1 MTFAYFSILLFAFL
15 NLFCSVAAKKAAN
28 MHAAENHNPREIL
41 ARATGKA
48 ARLNAAQQNG
58 YEMLPLY
65 AAAII
70 IAHAT
75 GEAAQGTIN
84 FWATLFLL
92 SRIAYI
98 WAYAQDKAALR
109 SNIWYGCLM
118 CIVALFIAAC

>member
-1 MTFAYFSILLFAFL
+1 MTFAYFSIFLFALF

-65 AAAII
+65 AAVII
-70 IAHAT
+70 TAHAT

-92 SRIAYI
+92 SRAAYI
-98 WAYAQDKAALR
+98 WAYAQDKASARSAIWGVGMICVIAL
-109 SNIWYGCLM
+109 L
-118 CIVALFIAAC
+118 IAAF

>member
-1 MTFAYFSILLFAFL
+1 MTFAYFSFLLFAFF
-15 NLFCSVAAKKAAN
+15 NLFCAAAAKKAAN

-41 ARATGKA
+41 AQATGKA

-75 GEAAQGTIN
+75 GEAAQGVIN
-84 FWATLFLL
+84 FWATLFII
-92 SRIAYI
+92 SRAAYI
-98 WAYAQDKAALR
+98 WAYAQDKATAR
-109 SNIWYGCLM
+109 SIIWGIGFICV
-118 CIVALFIAAC
+118 IALFIAAF

>member
-1 MTFAYFSILLFAFL
+1 MTFAYFSIFLFALF

-28 MHAAENHNPREIL
+28 MHAAEIHNPREIL

-65 AAAII
+65 AAAVI

-84 FWATLFLL
+84 FWTTLFLL

-98 WAYAQDKAALR
+98 WAYAQDKAAAR
-109 SNIWYGCLM
+109 SAIWSAGLVCV
-118 CIVALFIAAC
+118 IALFIAAF

>member
-1 MTFAYFSILLFAFL
+1 
-15 NLFCSVAAKKAAN
+15 

-98 WAYAQDKAALR
+98 WAYAQDKATAR
-109 SNIWYGCLM
+109 SVIWGVGLICV
-118 CIVALFIAAC
+118 IALFIAAF

>member
-1 MTFAYFSILLFAFL
+1 MTFAYFSIFLFALF

-65 AAAII
+65 AAAVI

-75 GEAAQGTIN
+75 GEAAQSTVN
-84 FWATLFLL
+84 TLSAAFLL
-92 SRIAYI
+92 LRAAYI

>member
-1 MTFAYFSILLFAFL
+1 MTFAYFSILLFALF
-15 NLFCSVAAKKAAN
+15 NLFCAAAAKKAAN

-65 AAAII
+65 AAAVI

-75 GEAAQGTIN
+75 GEAAQSTVNILS
-84 FWATLFLL
+84 ALFLIL
-92 SRIAYI
+92 RAAYI

>member
-1 MTFAYFSILLFAFL
+1 MTFAYFSIFLFALF

-65 AAAII
+65 AAVII
-70 IAHAT
+70 TAHAT

-92 SRIAYI
+92 SRAAYI
-98 WAYAQDKAALR
+98 WAYAQDKATARSAIWGVGMICVIAL
-109 SNIWYGCLM
+109 L
-118 CIVALFIAAC
+118 IAAF

>member
-1 MTFAYFSILLFAFL
+1 MTFAYFSIFLFALF

-65 AAAII
+65 AATII
-70 IAHAT
+70 TAHAT

-84 FWATLFLL
+84 FWATLFLF

-98 WAYAQDKAALR
+98 WAYAQDRATAR
-109 SNIWYGCLM
+109 SAIWGVGLICV
-118 CIVALFIAAC
+118 IALFIAAF

>member
-1 MTFAYFSILLFAFL
+1 MTFDYFSILLFAFF
-15 NLFCSVAAKKAAN
+15 NLFCAAAAKKAAN

-41 ARATGKA
+41 AQATGKA

-92 SRIAYI
+92 SRVAYI
-98 WAYAQDKAALR
+98 WAQ
-109 SNIWYGCLM
+109 
-118 CIVALFIAAC
+118 ALFA

>member
-1 MTFAYFSILLFAFL
+1 MTFAYFSIFLFALF

-65 AAAII
+65 AAAVI

-84 FWATLFLL
+84 FWTTLFLL

-98 WAYAQDKAALR
+98 WAYAQ
-109 SNIWYGCLM
+109 I
-118 CIVALFIAAC
+118 

>member
-1 MTFAYFSILLFAFL
+1 MTFAYFSIFLFALF

-65 AAAII
+65 AATII
-70 IAHAT
+70 TAHAT

-92 SRIAYI
+92 SRAAYI
-98 WAYAQDKAALR
+98 WAYAQDKATARSAIWGVGMICVIAL
-109 SNIWYGCLM
+109 L
-118 CIVALFIAAC
+118 IAAF

>member
-1 MTFAYFSILLFAFL
+1 MTFAYFSIFLFALF

-70 IAHAT
+70 TAHAT

-92 SRIAYI
+92 SRAAYI
-98 WAYAQDKAALR
+98 WAYAQDKASARSAIWGVGMICVIAL
-109 SNIWYGCLM
+109 L
-118 CIVALFIAAC
+118 IAAF

>member
-92 SRIAYI
+92 SRVAYI
-98 WAYAQDKAALR
+98 WAYAQDKATAR
-109 SNIWYGCLM
+109 SAIWGVGLICV
-118 CIVALFIAAC
+118 IALFIAAF

>member
-1 MTFAYFSILLFAFL
+1 M
-15 NLFCSVAAKKAAN
+15 
-28 MHAAENHNPREIL
+28 REIL

-92 SRIAYI
+92 SRVAYI
-98 WAYAQDKAALR
+98 WAYAQDKATAR
-109 SNIWYGCLM
+109 SVIWSVGLVCV
-118 CIVALFIAAC
+118 IALFIAAF

>member
-1 MTFAYFSILLFAFL
+1 MTFAYFSILLFALF
-15 NLFCSVAAKKAAN
+15 NLFCAAAAKKAAN

-41 ARATGKA
+41 AQATGKA

-98 WAYAQDKAALR
+98 WAYAQDKATAR
-109 SNIWYGCLM
+109 SAIWGAGFVCV
-118 CIVALFIAAC
+118 IALFIAAF

>member
-1 MTFAYFSILLFAFL
+1 MTFAYFSIFLFALF

-41 ARATGKA
+41 AHATGKA

-65 AAAII
+65 AATII
-70 IAHAT
+70 TAHAT

-98 WAYAQDKAALR
+98 WAYAQDKATARSAIWGVGMICVIAL
-109 SNIWYGCLM
+109 L
-118 CIVALFIAAC
+118 IAAF

>member
-1 MTFAYFSILLFAFL
+1 MTFAYFSILLFALF

-28 MHAAENHNPREIL
+28 MHAAENHNPRETL

-75 GEAAQGTIN
+75 GEAAQGVIN
-84 FWATLFLL
+84 FWATLFII
-92 SRIAYI
+92 SRAAYI
-98 WAYAQDKAALR
+98 WAYAQDKATAR
-109 SNIWYGCLM
+109 SIIWGIGFICV
-118 CIVALFIAAC
+118 IALFIAAF

>member
-1 MTFAYFSILLFAFL
+1 MTFAYFSIFLFALF

-65 AAAII
+65 AAVII
-70 IAHAT
+70 TAHAT

-84 FWATLFLL
+84 FLATLFLL
-92 SRIAYI
+92 SRAAYI
-98 WAYAQDKAALR
+98 WAYAQDKASARSAIWSVGMICVIAL
-109 SNIWYGCLM
+109 L
-118 CIVALFIAAC
+118 IAAF

>member
-1 MTFAYFSILLFAFL
+1 MTFAYFSILLFALF

-65 AAAII
+65 AATII
-70 IAHAT
+70 TAHAT

-92 SRIAYI
+92 SRAAYI
-98 WAYAQDKAALR
+98 WAYAQDKASARSAIWGVGMICVIAL
-109 SNIWYGCLM
+109 L
-118 CIVALFIAAC
+118 IAAF

>member
-1 MTFAYFSILLFAFL
+1 MTFAYFSILLFALF
-15 NLFCSVAAKKAAN
+15 NLFCAAAAKKAAN

-92 SRIAYI
+92 SRVAYI
-98 WAYAQDKAALR
+98 WAYAQDKATAR
-109 SNIWYGCLM
+109 SAIWG
-118 CIVALFIAAC
+118 VFIAAF

>member
-1 MTFAYFSILLFAFL
+1 MTFAYCSILLFALF
-15 NLFCSVAAKKAAN
+15 NLFCAAAAKKAAN

-92 SRIAYI
+92 SRVAYI
-98 WAYAQDKAALR
+98 WAYAQVTATAR
-109 SNIWYGCLM
+109 SAIWGVGMICV
-118 CIVALFIAAC
+118 IALFIAAF

>member
-1 MTFAYFSILLFAFL
+1 MTFAYFSILLFAFF
-15 NLFCSVAAKKAAN
+15 NLFCAAAAKKAAN

-65 AAAII
+65 AATII
-70 IAHAT
+70 TAHAT

-92 SRIAYI
+92 SRVAYI
-98 WAYAQDKAALR
+98 WAYAQDKAAAR
-109 SNIWYGCLM
+109 SVIWSVGLVCV
-118 CIVALFIAAC
+118 IALFIAAF

>member
-1 MTFAYFSILLFAFL
+1 MTFAYFSILLFALF
-15 NLFCSVAAKKAAN
+15 NLFCAAAAKKAAN

-65 AAAII
+65 AATII
-70 IAHAT
+70 TAHAT

-92 SRIAYI
+92 SRAAYI
-98 WAYAQDKAALR
+98 WAYAQDKATARSAIWGVGMICVIAL
-109 SNIWYGCLM
+109 L
-118 CIVALFIAAC
+118 IAAF

>member
-1 MTFAYFSILLFAFL
+1 MTFAYFSILLFALF
-15 NLFCSVAAKKAAN
+15 NLLCAAAAKKAAN

-92 SRIAYI
+92 SRVAYI
-98 WAYAQDKAALR
+98 WAYAQDKATAR
-109 SNIWYGCLM
+109 SIIWGIGFICV
-118 CIVALFIAAC
+118 IALFIAAF